1 MTLFKGEGIREVTIE
16 LRGKDTLAKGINKYQ
31 VGMEKKRGRLLR
43 RESLGWMKSGF
54 GHAEEGLLSRRIA
67 RQTALN
73 PVVSIARVIV
83 VGYQ

>member
-16 LRGKDTLAKGINKYQ
+16 LRGKDTLAKGTNEDQ

-43 RESLGWMKSGF
+43 RGSLGWMESRLGC
-54 GHAEEGLLSRRIA
+54 AEEGLLSHRITY
-67 RQTALN
+67 QTALN
-73 PVVSIARVIV
+73 LVVSIARVIV